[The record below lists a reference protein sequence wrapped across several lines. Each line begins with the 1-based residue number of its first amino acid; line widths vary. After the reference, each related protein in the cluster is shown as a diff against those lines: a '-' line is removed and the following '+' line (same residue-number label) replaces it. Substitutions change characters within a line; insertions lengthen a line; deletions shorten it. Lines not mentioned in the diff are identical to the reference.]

1 MPMSPPPPP
10 PPTQQSQ
17 QPQSQSQSPPNRA
30 PFDTFAS
37 IIISGSLSS
46 LTLGIVWKE
55 PRLSRSSG
63 QAFGYLRRYPKDSWH
78 AKLLVAAQ
86 GVLVTIESIVIC
98 VMVVETCAVHI
109 GDDTYAL
116 TIQLDSLAWVRS
128 VIGSIV
134 AFTTQLFMINRFMRL
149 FRSLSLHKRSPYR
162 TKVLYWSGLII
173 LTSLAILCFLAGLA
187 NPIYLGILKRSSVPL
202 DSPQSSFSRA
212 FPIIYDTQFISLLVL
227 DMILTVLFSLKL
239 QKSRT
244 GFAASNRII
253 DVLLIVLVRN
263 GFLVTALQLTAVVI
277 SQFPERA
284 SWTLMTNNTISKVY
298 VLTVLAILTKPRD
311 THLDS
316 PFSSRPTGDY
326 TSGPSGGSGTG
337 GTGGTGGGSCQ
348 TCRKRLHIR
357 SPTSHSIGGPK
368 QEPLNL
374 TEFLSEGSVDKSVQL
389 DDWQE
394 GKELPFLAKVEG
406 GQSQVYSA
414 GVEYEPA
421 IAHERGQGDIVIQVD
436 RQKETFISPSDNSRQ
451 ATRRPRYNVMG
462 GDLTLENDQT
472 V

>member
-1 MPMSPPPPP
+1 MSMPPP
-10 PPTQQSQ
+10 PPTQQPQ
-17 QPQSQSQSPPNRA
+17 QPQSQSQSPSYRA
-30 PFDTFAS
+30 PFDIFAS
-37 IIISGSLSS
+37 IIVSGLLSS
-46 LTLGIVWKE
+46 LTLGIVW
-55 PRLSRSSG
+55 
-63 QAFGYLRRYPKDSWH
+63 AFGYLRRYPKDSWH

-128 VIGSIV
+128 IIGSIV

-162 TKVLYWSGLII
+162 TKVLYWSGLTI
-173 LTSLAILCFLAGLA
+173 LTLLAVLCFLAGLA

-227 DMILTVLFSLKL
+227 DVILTVLFSLKL

-284 SWTLMTNNTISKVY
+284 SWSLITNNTISKVY

-326 TSGPSGGSGTG
+326 ASGPSSGS

-357 SPTSHSIGGPK
+357 SPTPHSIGGPK

-374 TEFLSEGSVDKSVQL
+374 TEFLSEGSVDKSVEL

-394 GKELPFLAKVEG
+394 GKELPLLARVEE

-421 IAHERGQGDIVIQVD
+421 MRDERGQEDIVIKVD
-436 RQKETFISPSDNSRQ
+436 RQKETFVSPSDNSQQ

-462 GDLTLENDQT
+462 GDLTLETNQT